1 MGSRMVNSMKNL
13 SVKNGTGEG
22 QWKRSKWVWVFAVIG
37 ILTIISYVVSGFLGL
52 FLNPSGL
59 QLGGNVALIP
69 VEGVIVSSGTSS
81 PFGGDVTSSTTIVN
95 FIDAAEKNPGIKA
108 ILLEVNSPGG
118 SAVASDEV
126 AAALKRTNKT
136 TVAYIREVGASG
148 GYLIAS
154 AADYIFVNK
163 MSITGSIGV
172 LASYIEISGLM
183 QKYNVT
189 YERLVAGKYKDIGSP
204 YKKLTDEERS
214 ILEEQLN
221 SAHETFVEEVARN
234 RGLSVIAVKQ
244 LATGEPIIG
253 TRAKELGLVDA
264 IGGKDEAVSYIEQHL
279 NITASIVEYREKVS
293 LLDMLTRL
301 MGDSFYRMGLGIG
314 NGLQSRD
321 NRPIVW
327 M

>member
-214 ILEEQLN
+214 ILEE
-221 SAHETFVEEVARN
+221 
-234 RGLSVIAVKQ
+234 LSVIAVKQ